1 MTTISPRSLP
11 SRPHAG
17 VVPACDWRSR
27 NACTSVASAGS
38 MGRTKRRSPRNVFSL
53 SAACE
58 CSYSIFPKAN
68 NFLTKSRCRVDFGP
82 ASPQQ
87 KFSAQ
92 SDSTMNVQQAIA
104 QFLEHGQS
112 VRNLSDRTLR
122 AYQSDLAQFQ
132 LHMNDAPASLVTADD
147 LEIYL
152 DKLGGGPYRDT
163 SIRRKV
169 AALKVFFRFLEEQGI
184 VNESPARKL
193 KIKKPVENRVP
204 TVLSSRE
211 VRALLAAPKEQVAEL
226 SASRDQSA
234 GSRNRY
240 FCAVRDNVILEL
252 LFSTGIRIGELV
264 ALNVSD
270 VDLDRHQI
278 QITGRATRGRTV
290 ALGSGDVIEAMRQY
304 LELRNERMLS
314 TPALFVGRSGTRLT
328 IYSIENIFKKHVRLA
343 EIKRHVTPHSLR
355 HTMAALLV
363 SSGTDIKEVQEILGH
378 ASILSTQVYTR
389 LPIQK
394 RRAPATQQVPRIVAA
409 SASAVGAGARIPIK
423 K

>member
-1 MTTISPRSLP
+1 M
-11 SRPHAG
+11 
-17 VVPACDWRSR
+17 
-27 NACTSVASAGS
+27 
-38 MGRTKRRSPRNVFSL
+38 
-53 SAACE
+53 
-58 CSYSIFPKAN
+58 
-68 NFLTKSRCRVDFGP
+68 
-82 ASPQQ
+82 
-87 KFSAQ
+87 
-92 SDSTMNVQQAIA
+92 TMNVQQAIT
-104 QFLEHGQS
+104 QFLEHGQT

-122 AYQSDLAQFQ
+122 AYQSDLTQFH
-132 LHMNDAPASLVTADD
+132 LHMHDTPTVEITPDD
-147 LEIYL
+147 LETYL

-184 VNESPARKL
+184 VSVSPARKL

-204 TVLSSRE
+204 TVLSPRE

-226 SASRDQSA
+226 AHSRDHSA

-240 FCAVRDNVILEL
+240 FCAVRDNLILEL

-264 ALNVSD
+264 AVNVSD
-270 VDLDRHQI
+270 VDLDRKQI
-278 QITGRATRGRTV
+278 QITGRATRGRV
-290 ALGSGDVIEAMRQY
+290 VSLASDDGLIAMRQY
-304 LELRNERMLS
+304 LELRSERPLG

-355 HTMAALLV
+355 HTMAAMLV
-363 SSGTDIKEVQEILGH
+363 SSGADIRDVQEILGH

-394 RRAPATQQVPRIVAA
+394 RSRTPQSHITRIVAET
-409 SASAVGAGARIPIK
+409 AGARLAIK